1 MPEPIDIVFT
11 APPGPANECVFVE
24 VEQNGRSIDIGEW
37 IERPDG
43 LWALR
48 IPSHAITATVQRGRV
63 YEEGPEQATAT
74 VNVHITGAL
83 MDAKELT
90 AAVQDTVARFG
101 KGGTSPR
108 G

>member
-1 MPEPIDIVFT
+1 MPEAIDIVFT

-24 VEQNGRSIDIGEW
+24 VEQDGRSIDIGEW

-48 IPSHAITATVQRGRV
+48 IPTHAITATVQRGRV
-63 YEEGPEQATAT
+63 YEEGPEQSTAT
-74 VNVHITGAL
+74 VNVHVTGL
-83 MDAKELT
+83 LDAEELT
-90 AAVQDTVARFG
+90 KAIKDVMTRYG
-101 KGGTSPR
+101 KGEAGPR